1 MFVDSHCHL
10 SFSPLAED
18 GGAVLARM
26 RAAGVVA
33 AVNVCTHLAEF
44 ERVHALALREP
55 DVWCSVG
62 VHPDH
67 QGQPEPD
74 VDTLVRLAQ
83 RPRVVAIGETGLD
96 YYRLTEPLDWQR
108 QRFRIHI
115 HAARRA
121 GLPLIVHSRAA
132 ARDTLDILREEGA
145 GQVGGV
151 MHCFT
156 ETREVAEAV
165 LDLGFYISFSG
176 IVSFRNADAL
186 RQVANYVP
194 ADRLLIET
202 DAPYLA
208 PVPMRGKTNEP
219 ANVLFVADAVA
230 RARGLTRA
238 QVGEVTAENA
248 MRLFKGL
255 SVAVNAT
262 S

>member
-1 MFVDSHCHL
+1 MYVDSHCHL
-10 SFSPLAED
+10 SLPPLAAD
-18 GGAVLARM
+18 SGGVLARM

-33 AVNVCTHLAEF
+33 AVNVCTHLEEF

-67 QGQPEPD
+67 QGPAEPD

-96 YYRLTEPLDWQR
+96 YYRLSEPLQWQR
-108 QRFRIHI
+108 QRFRVHI
-115 HAARRA
+115 QAARRA
-121 GLPLIVHSRAA
+121 GLPLIVHTRAA
-132 ARDTLDILREEGA
+132 ARDTLEILRQEGA
-145 GQVGGV
+145 AEAGGV

-156 ETREVAEAV
+156 ETLEVARAA

-176 IVSFRNADAL
+176 IVSFRNADDL
-186 RQVANYVP
+186 RGVAAYVP

-208 PVPMRGKTNEP
+208 PEPLRGKTNEP
-219 ANVLFVADAVA
+219 ANVPWVADAVA
-230 RARGLTRA
+230 RARGLSRA
-238 QVGEVTAENA
+238 RVGELSAENST
-248 MRLFKGL
+248 RLFKAL
-255 SVAVNAT
+255 ESVVQNVA
-262 S
+262 